1 MKKLLLLFL
10 LLCTYGQLI
19 AQQTYTVEGNV
30 KNDLGN
36 AMGVTITVKGTD
48 ISTTTDHNGW
58 YRLRVPANATLVFS
72 QAGMRTQELKVV
84 NGKVYSQ
91 THSYKISEVTT
102 KSSGVSRSKKGV
114 AVLSDW
120 TPSSKIKRRDKVI
133 SPTESWRFGWVNRS
147 EWQVIN
153 RLPRL
158 QSLYAQGRPVNGV
171 AQWQGA
177 ETGEQFSW
185 GPTIASLSFDN
196 STPYSYDQNG
206 RLTTAN
212 TGQAARAYQP
222 LSFLRNGA
230 SVYNKLMA
238 TKRLGDY
245 QYLNIYASDQRSN
258 DLVPNAY
265 SRKNQIHASLSQ
277 RGAAQ
282 VFVTYTNQRQELPLI
297 GASWQNIL
305 GSVFATPPTFDQ
317 ANGLSRQ
324 DALNNANTYTL
335 ANGSPRSPAPTLL
348 DNPYG
353 LVTQQPNY
361 NQESSM
367 IAGLAYSHRLSK
379 RSAHKLYYQLGF
391 NSFNQTYETGVLPN
405 TSAATEGRWVK
416 REANNQHLSL
426 TVIPRVKGFYLNKR
440 RTHRLYIGFPQEVH
454 FYQQGVNRTNA
465 ENFLGEQI
473 SDLSQA
479 QQVSTLQHKQSR
491 WAYKVSPIIKFFSD
505 VEKKGILSLKLSNQF
520 YTSSTLKNN
529 QHRLFLPQASVAFT
543 YDIPYAW
550 SLKLSASHQQS
561 LRETPLVNNQ
571 WDYNSTQVSVAN
583 YRSYYPSQELLQTN
597 QLNPEHRTV
606 WQTGIYLNLH
616 DKWKFKLRYK
626 HETTQNLLIP
636 TPTNNGFEWANV
648 GTLRKQVW
656 QASAYVAAFRG
667 QWKHKLNWELARPVM
682 HSLNNG
688 EVALAGYQDAGRR
701 LVAGQPYGVLY
712 GSRYLRNANGQVVI
726 DGQGF
731 PIKDSTLGV
740 LGNPNPTWT
749 MRWNSAIKLKR
760 FELQWVLSYQH
771 GGDRWNGTQA
781 MLDYLGTSQQS
792 ADLRNT
798 RGYVFAGVNQAGQT
812 NQTAVDFANPA
823 NGLVGNRWVRYGAGG
838 VTEDYIEQGSMLRL
852 DQVKITYD
860 MGLFLGWLATNAQIS
875 VFAHN
880 LLLFSPY
887 SGLDPNSTLMNT
899 AAGQG
904 LDLFNAPGTTSFGVE
919 FRLIF

>member
-1 MKKLLLLFL
+1 
-10 LLCTYGQLI
+10 
-19 AQQTYTVEGNV
+19 
-30 KNDLGN
+30 
-36 AMGVTITVKGTD
+36 
-48 ISTTTDHNGW
+48 
-58 YRLRVPANATLVFS
+58 
-72 QAGMRTQELKVV
+72 
-84 NGKVYSQ
+84 
-91 THSYKISEVTT
+91 
-102 KSSGVSRSKKGV
+102 
-114 AVLSDW
+114 VLSDW

-133 SPTESWRFGWVNRS
+133 SPTESWRFAWVNRS

-158 QSLYAQGRPVNGV
+158 QSLYAQGRPVNGI

-185 GPTIASLSFDN
+185 GPAIASLSFDN
-196 STPYSYDQNG
+196 STPYIYDQNG

-245 QYLNIYASDQRSN
+245 QHLNIYASDQHSN

-265 SRKNQIHASLSQ
+265 SRKNQIHASLSKEGSPQ
-277 RGAAQ
+277 I
-282 VFVTYTNQRQELPLI
+282 FVTYTNQRQELPLL
-297 GASWQNIL
+297 GSSWQNIL

-324 DALNNANTYTL
+324 DALNNASTYTL

-348 DNPYG
+348 DNPYD

-367 IAGLAYSHRLSK
+367 VAGLAYSHRLSK
-379 RSAHKLYYQLGF
+379 RSASKLYYQLGF
-391 NSFNQTYETGVLPN
+391 NSFNQSYEMGVLPN

-416 REANNQHLSL
+416 REANNQHFSL
-426 TVIPRVKGFYLNKR
+426 TVTPRIKGFYLSKR
-440 RTHRLYIGFPQEVH
+440 RTHQLYIELPQEVH

-465 ENFLGEQI
+465 EDFLGDQI
-473 SDLSQA
+473 NDLSQA
-479 QQVSTLQHKQSR
+479 QQVNSWQHKQSR
-491 WAYKVSPIIKFFSD
+491 WVYKTNPALDLFSRFG
-505 VEKKGILSLKLSNQF
+505 KKNNQSFNLILGNQF
-520 YTSSTLKNN
+520 YTSSTLKNK
-529 QHRLFLPQASVAFT
+529 QHRLFLPQASVALT
-543 YDIPYAW
+543 YHIPKAGT
-550 SLKLSASHQQS
+550 LKLSASHQQS

-597 QLNPEHRTV
+597 QLNPEHRTI
-606 WQTGIYLNLH
+606 WQTGIYFNFY
-616 DKWKFKLRYK
+616 DEWKLKLRYQ
-626 HETTQNLLIP
+626 HETTQNLLMP

-648 GTLRKQVW
+648 GTLHKQVW

-688 EVALAGYQDAGRR
+688 EVALAGYRDAGRR

-749 MRWNSAIKLKR
+749 MQWNSAIKLKR
-760 FELQWVLSYQH
+760 FELQWVVSYQH

-781 MLDYLGTSQQS
+781 MLDYLGISQQS

-798 RGYVFAGVNQAGQT
+798 RGFVFAGVNQAGQT

-823 NGLVGNRWVRYGAGG
+823 NGLAGNRWVRYGAGG
-838 VTEDYIEQGSMLRL
+838 VAEDYIEQGSMWRL
-852 DQVKITYD
+852 DQVKLTYD
-860 MGLFLGWLATNAQIS
+860 MGLFFGWLATNAQVS